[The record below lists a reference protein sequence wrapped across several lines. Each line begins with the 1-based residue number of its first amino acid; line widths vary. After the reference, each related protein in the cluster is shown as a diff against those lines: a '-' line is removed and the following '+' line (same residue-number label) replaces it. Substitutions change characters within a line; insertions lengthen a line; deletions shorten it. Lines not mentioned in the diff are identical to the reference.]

1 MNPDMQ
7 SYHHLRKDKFECIRQ
22 LIIFPT
28 KFFFIRFSSLIL
40 LLIAFLVLD
49 NSVEWADIGIHD
61 VSIKA
66 ICPAMALREVVIELR
81 GDSSHFRESPTW
93 HIREIVVFVVIS
105 DIPANPI
112 QRTVVRVG
120 LVLRLT
126 SRERIENVVL
136 GDEVASNGVE
146 AHA

>member
-1 MNPDMQ
+1 M
-7 SYHHLRKDKFECIRQ
+7 
-22 LIIFPT
+22 
-28 KFFFIRFSSLIL
+28 FSSVIL
-40 LLIAFLVLD
+40 LLIALLVLD
-49 NSVEWADIGIHD
+49 NSVEWADVRIHY

-81 GDSSHFRESPTW
+81 RDSSHFWESPAG
-93 HIREIVVFVVIS
+93 HIREIVVLVVIS

-112 QRTVVRVG
+112 QWTVIRVG
-120 LVLRLT
+120 LILRLI